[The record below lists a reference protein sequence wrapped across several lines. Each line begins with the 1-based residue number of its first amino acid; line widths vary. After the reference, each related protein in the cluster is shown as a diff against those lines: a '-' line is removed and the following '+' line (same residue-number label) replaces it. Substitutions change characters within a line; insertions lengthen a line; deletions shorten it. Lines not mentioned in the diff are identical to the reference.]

1 MVENPNRKVEKLL
14 PEERLGGNGLFA
26 RITVFPGREIDYHEH
41 HGETETY
48 HIIAGEGVYGD
59 NGAERAIYAETGSLT
74 DRKKPAKS
82 YDFADFL
89 SYRNTIDF
97 RTPDLKITVRETT
110 LQSSLW
116 LFCIISRFKLQNPMI
131 LCQHLHLA
139 DGNGVEFCQPFRLR
153 YSFIDE
159 HSIQIFQI

>member
-59 NGAERAIYAETGSLT
+59 NGAERAFYAETGSLT

-89 SYRNTIDF
+89 QRTVKIDIFVFGAEGAAAYKTGPVCSMPASCTGVISISGRSF
-97 RTPDLKITVRETT
+97 R
-110 LQSSLW
+110 
-116 LFCIISRFKLQNPMI
+116 
-131 LCQHLHLA
+131 
-139 DGNGVEFCQPFRLR
+139 
-153 YSFIDE
+153 
-159 HSIQIFQI
+159 

>member
-48 HIIAGEGVYGD
+48 HIIAGEGVYGE
-59 NGAERAIYAETGSLT
+59 NGAERAFYAETGSLT

-89 SYRNTIDF
+89 QRTVKIDIFVFGAEGAAAYKTGPVCSMPASCTGVISISGRSF
-97 RTPDLKITVRETT
+97 R
-110 LQSSLW
+110 
-116 LFCIISRFKLQNPMI
+116 
-131 LCQHLHLA
+131 
-139 DGNGVEFCQPFRLR
+139 
-153 YSFIDE
+153 
-159 HSIQIFQI
+159 